1 MSASSTQGA
10 KQGTKSNLLLRWS
23 WREIYSGQLWP
34 VVAALVLIV
43 ACVVALS
50 ALAMRVEKV
59 MTAEGRA
66 MLAADVVQTSSYPI
80 NPLIIDKANAL
91 ALKQSEQV
99 SFQTMS
105 FSDEQMHLISVKAV
119 DSFYPLRGE
128 LRLKGLNETVKAQ
141 VLPGELWVAKR
152 VLGLLEVE
160 IGQSLAIGD
169 AELVIKGIIEADPE
183 LVFNPFNS
191 IPTVFIHQDD
201 IRKTGA
207 LQVGSRV
214 EYKRFF
220 NGTDKQLSDLQN
232 SVTLKPGEK
241 WLSEENQSESG
252 GFINKAKQYLS
263 LTILMVI
270 IMASLTLVLT
280 CSHYASGRAQ
290 TIAMLKSLGASRVW
304 LQRWLMLQVTLLLGI
319 ALTIG
324 SLLGIL
330 IEVLLRLP
338 LTDVL
343 PKALPSYGFL
353 PFLLGASV
361 AILVAIPALGIPLKK
376 LLDTAA
382 INVLQQ
388 TENKVKPAWGLLLF
402 PLVAFGYYYFDAP
415 MVWLVLLGLIVLFFL
430 LAVISYVCILM
441 ISRFKWGPAMSLA
454 MSRLKRSPKQSLMQ
468 LAALSGSLMLIA
480 VIWLLR
486 SDLVGDWQKAV
497 PDNAPNVFAVNINRA
512 ELPDYL
518 NHFDKRNIEHSD
530 AFSVVRGRLSHI
542 NNLDVYKDEKYK
554 DNPAHILKREVNF
567 TWLEKLPVYN
577 QVIEGQWTESK
588 GVSVEQKVARQLG
601 LNIGDEL
608 SFTINSLKV
617 NAVVNSIREVHWQ
630 SMKPNFIFIFTPDVL
645 QDLPATWML
654 SARVEAK
661 DNDLLNQLTRDFPT
675 ISLIDFRVLGNKL
688 QNMLKQVSLSLTVLA
703 SIAVLSGVLLMFTL
717 LRLSLKQRQSEVMLY
732 RTLGATK
739 QRISHTLWAEYGLL
753 AIIAGGV
760 ATVGAEL
767 LVYGLMQWGFKLI
780 PSLHI
785 MMWPILPIVA
795 LLIVLGSLRSL
806 FKQLLTPL

>member
-1 MSASSTQGA
+1 MNAITCPKKPA
-10 KQGTKSNLLLRWS
+10 LTSNLLLRWS
-23 WREIYSGQLWP
+23 WREIYSAQLWP

-59 MTAEGRA
+59 MTAEGRS

-80 NPLIIDKANAL
+80 NPLIINKADQL
-91 ALKQSEQV
+91 ALQQSAQV

-105 FSDEQMHLISVKAV
+105 FSDSKMHLISVKAV

-128 LRLKGLNETVKAQ
+128 LRLKTKQETLSQ
-141 VLPGELWVAKR
+141 HVLPGELWVAKR
-152 VLGLLEVE
+152 VLGLLDVEV
-160 IGQSLAIGD
+160 GQTLAVGD
-169 AELVIKGIIEADPE
+169 ADLVISGIIEADPE

-191 IPTVFIHQDD
+191 IPAVFIHESD
-201 IRKTGA
+201 IEKTGA
-207 LQVGSRV
+207 LQIGSRV

-220 NGTDKQLSDLQN
+220 NGADNNLADLQN
-232 SVTLKPGEK
+232 SVELQPGEK
-241 WLSEENQSESG
+241 WLSEKNQGNSG

-270 IMASLTLVLT
+270 AMASLTLVLT

-304 LQRWLMLQVTLLLGI
+304 LKRWLMIQVAILLSIGLVV
-319 ALTIG
+319 G
-324 SLLGIL
+324 SLLGVV
-330 IEVLLRLP
+330 IEALLRLP
-338 LTDVL
+338 LTEVL
-343 PKALPSYGFL
+343 PKELPSYGFL
-353 PFLLGASV
+353 PFLMGASV

-376 LLDTAA
+376 LLDTSA

-388 TENKVKPAWGLLLF
+388 TKSKTKPAWWLILF
-402 PLVAFGYYYFDAP
+402 PLSAFIYYYFDAS
-415 MVWLVLLGLIVLFFL
+415 MVWLVLVGLIVLFAI
-430 LAVISYVCILM
+430 LALVSYACILLV
-441 ISRFKWGPAMSLA
+441 SRFKWGPAMSLA
-454 MSRLKRSPKQSLMQ
+454 ISRLKRSPKQSLMQ

-497 PDNAPNVFAVNINRA
+497 PENAPNVFAVNINPT
-512 ELPDYL
+512 ELPRYL
-518 NHFDKRNIEHSD
+518 THFDQRKIERSE
-530 AFSVVRGRLSHI
+530 AFPVIRGRLSHI
-542 NNLDVYKDEKYK
+542 NGTDVYRAEQYK
-554 DNPAHILKREVNF
+554 ENPANILKREVNF
-567 TWLEKLPVYN
+567 TWLETLPSYN
-577 QVIEGQWTESK
+577 QVLEGQWGQSQ

-601 LNIGDEL
+601 LNIGDKL
-608 SFTINSLKV
+608 TFTVNSLQV
-617 NAVVNSIREVHWQ
+617 TASVNSIRDVHWQ

-645 QDLPATWML
+645 QNLPATWML
-654 SARVEAK
+654 SARVSEQ
-661 DNDLLNQLTRDFPT
+661 DNDLLNQLSRDFPT

-688 QNMLKQVSLSLTVLA
+688 QSMLAQVSLSLTVLA
-703 SIAVLSGVLLMFTL
+703 SIAVLSGILLMFTL

-739 QRISHTLWAEYGLL
+739 KRISHTLWAEYGLL
-753 AIIAGGV
+753 AIIAGFV

-767 LVYGLMQWGFKLI
+767 LVYSLMQWGFKLT
-780 PSLHI
+780 PSLHVEI
-785 MMWPILPIVA
+785 WLALPTIA